1 MPRPRKK
8 GLDYFPHDTDAAGD
22 EKIAA
27 IISNY
32 GATGYAVFFYLL
44 ERIYREGGEL
54 EIKSHTLTLYAGIL
68 RIDPI
73 LFAQIIES
81 AVEFGCFDR
90 ERWDAEKILTS
101 NGIKRRIETI
111 NSKREKKRNYYKNK
125 GDENSNPLNTISVNN
140 DLTGYP
146 QSRERVLGVQNKLS
160 NTIDENAILAVQ
172 NRVLAVQNPK
182 DTSFGR
188 PKLTNKIKGNK
199 IKEREHKFSLSD
211 SLSLSFSLDDLMN
224 ALYDDDRR
232 KHLSQAEIDD
242 VSDFYNYYKSQ
253 GWRFSNGQ
261 PICDIP
267 SAFIRWQQRKK
278 NNQTISEQESKVM
291 KREPEKTFLVV
302 YENGGG
308 SRYCFGI
315 GFPLNVETPDEVLLY
330 SAKKIL
336 AEQYKTIINP
346 EDVYVYRK
354 GSTIVIKHKTKSEVK
369 HV

>member
-1 MPRPRKK
+1 MSRPRKR

-54 EIKSHTLTLYAGIL
+54 VIKPHTLTLYAGIL

-146 QSRERVLGVQNKLS
+146 QSRERVLDAQNKLS

-188 PKLTNKIKGNK
+188 PKLTNKIKENK

-211 SLSLSFSLDDLMN
+211 SLSPSFSLDDLMN